1 MSAAGKACAS
11 CRFSTLKPP
20 GPSCLEL
27 GCARWPEGRSWGGV
41 AMERTGR
48 TGQGHQG
55 GRGHVAS
62 VWVGWVWTRRQPG
75 QMFTRFSG
83 SVTFETD

>member
-1 MSAAGKACAS
+1 
-11 CRFSTLKPP
+11 
-20 GPSCLEL
+20 
-27 GCARWPEGRSWGGV
+27 
-41 AMERTGR
+41 MERTGR

-75 QMFTRFSG
+75 QMFTWFSG